1 MTTENKNYTKEQEAS
16 MIAEYKMNPTR
27 ATVDVIAED
36 LGKSVK
42 SVIAKLVT
50 LKVYVKAV
58 KTTKTGKPVIRK
70 TALVEKINSHFGFEM
85 PSLAKATKIDL
96 QNMVD
101 NLSWIKR
108 AEMPKPKWD
117 SFSFG
122 GADFF
127 GVAFPT
133 IPYYSILS
141 PLVNNYLEI

>member
-70 TALVEKINSHFGFEM
+70 TALVEKINAHFGFEM
-85 PSLAKATKIDL
+85 PSLVKATKADL

-101 NLSWIKR
+101 NL
-108 AEMPKPKWD
+108 
-117 SFSFG
+117 G
-122 GADFF
+122 
-127 GVAFPT
+127 
-133 IPYYSILS
+133 
-141 PLVNNYLEI
+141 

>member
-1 MTTENKNYTKEQEAS
+1 MTTTENKNYTKEQEAS

-85 PSLAKATKIDL
+85 PSLVKATKDDL

-101 NLSWIKR
+101 NLS
-108 AEMPKPKWD
+108 
-117 SFSFG
+117 
-122 GADFF
+122 
-127 GVAFPT
+127 
-133 IPYYSILS
+133 
-141 PLVNNYLEI
+141 

>member
-1 MTTENKNYTKEQEAS
+1 MTTENKNYTKDQEAS

-70 TALVEKINSHFGFEM
+70 TALVEKINAHFGFAM
-85 PSLAKATKIDL
+85 PSLVKATKQDL

-101 NLSWIKR
+101 NL
-108 AEMPKPKWD
+108 
-117 SFSFG
+117 G
-122 GADFF
+122 
-127 GVAFPT
+127 
-133 IPYYSILS
+133 
-141 PLVNNYLEI
+141 

>member
-1 MTTENKNYTKEQEAS
+1 MTTETIKNYTKEQEAS

-85 PSLAKATKIDL
+85 PSLVKATKQDL

-101 NLSWIKR
+101 NL
-108 AEMPKPKWD
+108 
-117 SFSFG
+117 G
-122 GADFF
+122 
-127 GVAFPT
+127 
-133 IPYYSILS
+133 
-141 PLVNNYLEI
+141 

>member
-85 PSLAKATKIDL
+85 PSLVKATKDDL

-101 NLSWIKR
+101 NL
-108 AEMPKPKWD
+108 
-117 SFSFG
+117 
-122 GADFF
+122 
-127 GVAFPT
+127 
-133 IPYYSILS
+133 
-141 PLVNNYLEI
+141 N

>member
-1 MTTENKNYTKEQEAS
+1 MTTENKNYTKDQEAS

-36 LGKSVK
+36 LGKTVK

-70 TALVEKINSHFGFEM
+70 TALVEKINAHFGFEM
-85 PSLAKATKIDL
+85 PSLVKATKADL

-101 NLSWIKR
+101 NL
-108 AEMPKPKWD
+108 
-117 SFSFG
+117 G
-122 GADFF
+122 
-127 GVAFPT
+127 
-133 IPYYSILS
+133 
-141 PLVNNYLEI
+141 

>member
-1 MTTENKNYTKEQEAS
+1 MTTENKNYTKDQEAS

-85 PSLAKATKIDL
+85 PSLVKATKDDL

-101 NLSWIKR
+101 NLS
-108 AEMPKPKWD
+108 
-117 SFSFG
+117 
-122 GADFF
+122 
-127 GVAFPT
+127 
-133 IPYYSILS
+133 
-141 PLVNNYLEI
+141 

>member
-85 PSLAKATKIDL
+85 PSLVKATKTDL

-101 NLSWIKR
+101 NL
-108 AEMPKPKWD
+108 
-117 SFSFG
+117 G
-122 GADFF
+122 
-127 GVAFPT
+127 
-133 IPYYSILS
+133 
-141 PLVNNYLEI
+141 

>member
-1 MTTENKNYTKEQEAS
+1 MTTTENKNYTKEQEAS

-70 TALVEKINSHFGFEM
+70 TALVEKINAHFGFEM
-85 PSLAKATKIDL
+85 PSLVKATKADL

-101 NLSWIKR
+101 NL
-108 AEMPKPKWD
+108 
-117 SFSFG
+117 G
-122 GADFF
+122 
-127 GVAFPT
+127 
-133 IPYYSILS
+133 
-141 PLVNNYLEI
+141 

>member
-1 MTTENKNYTKEQEAS
+1 MTTTENKNYTKEQEAS

-58 KTTKTGKPVIRK
+58 KVAKTGKPVIRK
-70 TALVEKINSHFGFEM
+70 TALVEKINAHFGFAM
-85 PSLAKATKIDL
+85 PSLVKATKQDL

-101 NLSWIKR
+101 NL
-108 AEMPKPKWD
+108 
-117 SFSFG
+117 G
-122 GADFF
+122 
-127 GVAFPT
+127 
-133 IPYYSILS
+133 
-141 PLVNNYLEI
+141 